1 MVEKTIT
8 IDVMGSDEIPSEIYE
23 LAQKLPPLTQV
34 TWRDLLKAV
43 EYRIEVSEVTRRDE
57 I

>member
-8 IDVMGSDEIPSEIYE
+8 SEIYE

-34 TWRDLLKAV
+34 TWHNLLKDV